1 MVRKSNDDG
10 NVIEEGF
17 ENEDDDN
24 IRRSSKTSIEDEA
37 NEEEQDLKSFTSSEL
52 TSWEQR
58 RESNNDTS
66 KKNKDDSELSNDTV
80 RMYLKEIGKV
90 NLLSAQD
97 EVILARSIESSIF
110 LKKILIMPSD
120 FSEED
125 IDYGTNFF
133 ENNDLNSFIIEKLH
147 EKISDLSKITKA
159 LKKFL
164 NIKEE
169 ITLSELST
177 NERIKEIIDGQ
188 KVDEFFLE
196 ASKYISDS
204 TGIPL
209 EETQEKIIELSILRR
224 IFPENYLI
232 KSKVNI
238 EKPIKNPNP
247 VIKDLT
253 DGNKFKNHI
262 QILKEEGEKAR
273 KHLGEANLR
282 LVVSVAKKH
291 LNRGL
296 SMLDLIQEG
305 NIGLMRA
312 IEKFDFRK
320 GFKFSTYAT
329 WWIRQGITR
338 AIADQ
343 ARTIR
348 IPVHVVETLNKIMR
362 SRREL
367 AQEFNREP
375 SIQELSERLEMQP
388 NKVAE
393 ILKMAQEP
401 VSLETP
407 IGEEGENE
415 LGDLIEDDSTP
426 TPPEVAAQSSMR
438 SHIDSVLSQLNDRER
453 KVLELR
459 FGITDGKP
467 RTLEEIG
474 RDLSL
479 TRERIRQIERKALG
493 RLRSDRDVSDLKELI
508 S

>member
-1 MVRKSNDDG
+1 LVQKSN
-10 NVIEEGF
+10 EENSSISNDYDEDF
-17 ENEDDDN
+17 ENEEG
-24 IRRSSKTSIEDEA
+24 IHRSSETGIEDEA
-37 NEEEQDLKSFTSSEL
+37 NEEEKDLKSFSSSEL
-52 TSWEQR
+52 TNWEQQR
-58 RESNNDTS
+58 DSKGET

-90 NLLSAQD
+90 NLLSASD
-97 EVILARSIESSIF
+97 EVILARSIETSICI
-110 LKKILIMPSD
+110 KKLMAMPSD
-120 FSEED
+120 FDEES
-125 IDYGTNFF
+125 IDYS
-133 ENNDLNSFIIEKLH
+133 NDFYLNDELNSFIVTNALDRFSE
-147 EKISDLSKITKA
+147 LSKLIKS

-164 NIKEE
+164 NIKGNL
-169 ITLSELST
+169 TLSDLVV
-177 NERIKEIIDGQ
+177 NDQVKEIIDGQ
-188 KVDEFFLE
+188 KVDEVFMQ
-196 ASKYISDS
+196 ASKYVSDA

-209 EETQEKIIELSILRR
+209 EDAENNIIELSVLRR
-224 IFPENYLI
+224 ILPENYVVSSDLD
-232 KSKVNI
+232 I
-238 EKPIKNPNP
+238 EKPIKNQNKI
-247 VIKDLT
+247 IKEISSESI
-253 DGNKFKNHI
+253 KNHI
-262 QILKEEGEKAR
+262 RIIKEEGEKAR

-375 SIQELSERLEMQP
+375 SIKELSDRLEMEP
-388 NKVAE
+388 KKVAE

-474 RDLSL
+474 KDLSL

-508 S
+508 T

>member
-125 IDYGTNFF
+125 IDYGTNFY
-133 ENNDLNSFIIEKLH
+133 ENNDLNSFIIEKLL

-169 ITLSELST
+169 ITLSELSI

-253 DGNKFKNHI
+253 DGSYGPLLLAKS
-262 QILKEEGEKAR
+262 QEVLDEEQDNSYK
-273 KHLGEANLR
+273 
-282 LVVSVAKKH
+282 
-291 LNRGL
+291 
-296 SMLDLIQEG
+296 
-305 NIGLMRA
+305 
-312 IEKFDFRK
+312 
-320 GFKFSTYAT
+320 
-329 WWIRQGITR
+329 
-338 AIADQ
+338 
-343 ARTIR
+343 
-348 IPVHVVETLNKIMR
+348 
-362 SRREL
+362 
-367 AQEFNREP
+367 
-375 SIQELSERLEMQP
+375 
-388 NKVAE
+388 
-393 ILKMAQEP
+393 
-401 VSLETP
+401 
-407 IGEEGENE
+407 
-415 LGDLIEDDSTP
+415 
-426 TPPEVAAQSSMR
+426 
-438 SHIDSVLSQLNDRER
+438 
-453 KVLELR
+453 
-459 FGITDGKP
+459 
-467 RTLEEIG
+467 
-474 RDLSL
+474 
-479 TRERIRQIERKALG
+479 
-493 RLRSDRDVSDLKELI
+493 
-508 S
+508 

>member
-125 IDYGTNFF
+125 IDYGTNFY
-133 ENNDLNSFIIEKLH
+133 ENNDLNSFIIEKLL

-169 ITLSELST
+169 ITLSELSI

-253 DGNKFKNHI
+253 DGNKFRNHPDT
-262 QILKEEGEKAR
+262 K
-273 KHLGEANLR
+273 
-282 LVVSVAKKH
+282 
-291 LNRGL
+291 
-296 SMLDLIQEG
+296 
-305 NIGLMRA
+305 
-312 IEKFDFRK
+312 
-320 GFKFSTYAT
+320 
-329 WWIRQGITR
+329 
-338 AIADQ
+338 
-343 ARTIR
+343 
-348 IPVHVVETLNKIMR
+348 
-362 SRREL
+362 RR
-367 AQEFNREP
+367 R
-375 SIQELSERLEMQP
+375 
-388 NKVAE
+388 
-393 ILKMAQEP
+393 
-401 VSLETP
+401 
-407 IGEEGENE
+407 
-415 LGDLIEDDSTP
+415 
-426 TPPEVAAQSSMR
+426 
-438 SHIDSVLSQLNDRER
+438 
-453 KVLELR
+453 
-459 FGITDGKP
+459 
-467 RTLEEIG
+467 
-474 RDLSL
+474 
-479 TRERIRQIERKALG
+479 
-493 RLRSDRDVSDLKELI
+493 
-508 S
+508 

>member
-1 MVRKSNDDG
+1 LVQKSN
-10 NVIEEGF
+10 EENSSINNDYDEDF
-17 ENEDDDN
+17 ENEEG
-24 IRRSSKTSIEDEA
+24 IHRSSETGIEDEA
-37 NEEEQDLKSFTSSEL
+37 NEEEKDLKSFSSSEL
-52 TSWEQR
+52 TNWEQQR
-58 RESNNDTS
+58 DSKGET

-90 NLLSAQD
+90 NLLSASD
-97 EVILARSIESSIF
+97 EVILARSIETSICI
-110 LKKILIMPSD
+110 KKLMAMPSD
-120 FSEED
+120 FDEES
-125 IDYGTNFF
+125 IDYSNNFYL
-133 ENNDLNSFIIEKLH
+133 NDELNSFIVTNALDRFSE
-147 EKISDLSKITKA
+147 LSKLIKS

-164 NIKEE
+164 NIKGNL
-169 ITLSELST
+169 TLSDLVV
-177 NERIKEIIDGQ
+177 NEQVKEIIDGQ
-188 KVDEFFLE
+188 KVDEVFMQ
-196 ASKYISDS
+196 ASKYVSDA

-209 EETQEKIIELSILRR
+209 EDAENNIIELSVLRR
-224 IFPENYLI
+224 ILPENYVVSSDLD
-232 KSKVNI
+232 I
-238 EKPIKNPNP
+238 EKPIKNQNKI
-247 VIKDLT
+247 IKDISSQSI
-253 DGNKFKNHI
+253 KNHI
-262 QILKEEGEKAR
+262 RIIKEEGEKAR

-375 SIQELSERLEMQP
+375 SIKELSDRLEMEP
-388 NKVAE
+388 KKVAE

-474 RDLSL
+474 KDLSL

-508 S
+508 T

>member
-133 ENNDLNSFIIEKLH
+133 ENNDLNSFIIEKLL

-282 LVVSVAKKH
+282 LVVSVAK
-291 LNRGL
+291 N
-296 SMLDLIQEG
+296 
-305 NIGLMRA
+305 
-312 IEKFDFRK
+312 
-320 GFKFSTYAT
+320 T
-329 WWIRQGITR
+329 
-338 AIADQ
+338 
-343 ARTIR
+343 
-348 IPVHVVETLNKIMR
+348 
-362 SRREL
+362 
-367 AQEFNREP
+367 
-375 SIQELSERLEMQP
+375 
-388 NKVAE
+388 
-393 ILKMAQEP
+393 
-401 VSLETP
+401 
-407 IGEEGENE
+407 
-415 LGDLIEDDSTP
+415 
-426 TPPEVAAQSSMR
+426 
-438 SHIDSVLSQLNDRER
+438 
-453 KVLELR
+453 
-459 FGITDGKP
+459 
-467 RTLEEIG
+467 
-474 RDLSL
+474 
-479 TRERIRQIERKALG
+479 
-493 RLRSDRDVSDLKELI
+493 
-508 S
+508 